1 MFGVLSI
8 IVLSYR
14 LPFGVILTSGFCVLS
29 IALVSHLLLY
39 GIIKYFMGLHMEI
52 KENEM
57 DTNDDPRMKI
67 YFGKPI

>member
-1 MFGVLSI
+1 MV
-8 IVLSYR
+8 
-14 LPFGVILTSGFCVLS
+14 CVLS

-57 DTNDDPRMKI
+57 DTNDDPQDEEI
-67 YFGKPI
+67 FWETNLKPPIDITP

>member
-1 MFGVLSI
+1 MV
-8 IVLSYR
+8 
-14 LPFGVILTSGFCVLS
+14 CVLS

-57 DTNDDPRMKI
+57 DTNDDPQDEKI
-67 YFGKPI
+67 FWETNLKPPIDITP